1 MTAVQWIGAGLLAWA
16 ALVVLL
22 YRAEVRRWL

>member
-1 MTAVQWIGAGLLAWA
+1 MTAVQWIGLGLVAWG
-16 ALVVLL
+16 VLGFIL